1 MNPRGEG
8 HPPTPDF
15 ANRSDLPPWL
25 TALEGWYT
33 RYGPVDELTAQRD
46 GRYIIMSGADAVEL
60 RFAADALPAL
70 PDGMSRTF
78 VLETVGWIREGDPNA
93 PDSLVAAPLGPDEV
107 GESSDDGWQATYNT
121 RWSPRD
127 PWRRR

>member
-1 MNPRGEG
+1 
-8 HPPTPDF
+8 
-15 ANRSDLPPWL
+15 
-25 TALEGWYT
+25 
-33 RYGPVDELTAQRD
+33 LTAQRD

-107 GESSDDGWQATYNT
+107 EDSSDDGWQATYNT